1 MHLSKR
7 LEGGRSVMETRK
19 MALRF
24 PRQTTLDRRP
34 GERILRAP
42 GQRTLRAPGQMILR
56 APGERTLRLLD
67 RGH

>member
-1 MHLSKR
+1 
-7 LEGGRSVMETRK
+7 METRK

-34 GERILRAP
+34 GERTLRAP
-42 GQRTLRAPGQMILR
+42 GQRTLGAPGERTLGAPGQRTLG
-56 APGERTLRLLD
+56 APGERTLRLLE